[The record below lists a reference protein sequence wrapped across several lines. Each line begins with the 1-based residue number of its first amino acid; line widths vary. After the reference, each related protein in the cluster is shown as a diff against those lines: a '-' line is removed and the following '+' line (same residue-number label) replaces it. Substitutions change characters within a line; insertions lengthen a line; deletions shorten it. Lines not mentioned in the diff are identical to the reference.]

1 MINKIIDELVSN
13 SSFYLNL
20 LKEHIVITFTAAVI
34 AIVVGL
40 AIGILISQK
49 PKFAGYIISLVNI
62 AYTIPSIALLG
73 FLISLTGI
81 GNTTAIIALTIYA
94 LLPIV
99 RSTYV
104 GITTID
110 PKIIEASRAM
120 GSKEFQIL
128 YKIKLPLAFP
138 VIFSSIMNMVTMT
151 IALAGIASFVGA
163 GGLGVAIY
171 RGITTNN
178 DVLILI
184 GSVLIAL
191 LALTVDGILS
201 LFGKSVSKH
210 KLRKIINKKIA
221 LISSLIIIVGLF
233 SFGLYQNQKK
243 DNIEIASKPTSEGYI
258 LAELAGEL
266 IRNDTKLNVN
276 ITHGVGGGTSN
287 IHPAIVKGDFDMYPE
302 YTGTSW
308 QIVLKREE
316 PYTNDYFDSL
326 NLAYRS
332 EYQLIWKGMFGF
344 NNTYSLGIRE
354 DLAKKYNIKAFSDLT
369 MYEHNFIFGAEYDF
383 FEREDGYKALANAY
397 GYQFKKAIDMDN
409 GLKYQALYDK
419 KIDVM
424 TVFTTDGQISDP
436 RIVVLEDDLG
446 FYPKYMAGMV
456 VREEVL
462 TKHPEL
468 NVVLDKL
475 DGLIDEKTMA
485 ELNYKVEIGKE
496 NPRDVAREFLQR
508 QGFLEDENE

>member
-1 MINKIIDELVSN
+1 MIYKMIDELSTN
-13 SSFYLNL
+13 SQFYLNL
-20 LKEHIVITFTAAVI
+20 LKEHIVITFTAVMI

-40 AIGILISQK
+40 SIGIWISQK
-49 PKFAGYIISLVNI
+49 PKIAGYIISVINV

-73 FLISLTGI
+73 FLISITGI
-81 GNTTAIIALTIYA
+81 GNTTAIITLTIYA

-110 PKIIEASRAM
+110 PKIIEASKAM

-138 VIFSSIMNMVTMT
+138 VILSSIMNMVTMT
-151 IALAGIASFVGA
+151 IALTGIASFVGA

-178 DVLILI
+178 EVLILI
-184 GSVLIAL
+184 GSLLIAL
-191 LALTVDGILS
+191 LALIVDGVLS
-201 LFGKSVSKH
+201 LLGKLVSSHRLK
-210 KLRKIINKKIA
+210 KSTNKKIA
-221 LISSLIIIVGLF
+221 LASGLIILIALF
-233 SFGLYQNQKK
+233 IFGFYQKGQNDK
-243 DNIEIASKPTSEGYI
+243 IEIASKPTSEGYI
-258 LAELAGEL
+258 LAELVGEL
-266 IRNDTKLNVN
+266 IKNDTQLNVN

-308 QIVLKREE
+308 QIILKKTQL
-316 PYTNDYFDSL
+316 YTNEYFEILDK
-326 NLAYRS
+326 
-332 EYQLIWKGMFGF
+332 EYQSKYQLTWKGMFGF
-344 NNTYSLGIRE
+344 NNTYSLGIRT
-354 DLAKKYNIKAFSDLT
+354 DLAEKYNIKTFTDLAKYAGDFT
-369 MYEHNFIFGAEYDF
+369 FGAEYDF
-383 FEREDGYKALANAY
+383 FEREDGYKALTDAY
-397 GYQFKKAIDMDN
+397 KFRFKKAVDMDN

-436 RIVVLEDDLG
+436 RIVVLEDDLD

-456 VREEVL
+456 VREEIL
-462 TKHPEL
+462 NKHPEL
-468 NVVLDKL
+468 NMVLEKL
-475 DGLIDEKTMA
+475 NGLIDESTMA
-485 ELNYKVEIGKE
+485 DLNNKVEIGKE
-496 NPRDVAREFLQR
+496 NPNDVAKNFLREKGL
-508 QGFLEDENE
+508 LEE